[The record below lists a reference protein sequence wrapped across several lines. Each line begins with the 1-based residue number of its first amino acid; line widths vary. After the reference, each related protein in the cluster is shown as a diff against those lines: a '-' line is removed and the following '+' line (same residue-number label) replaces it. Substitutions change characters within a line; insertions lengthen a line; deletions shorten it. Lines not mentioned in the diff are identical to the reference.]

1 MSSAAGA
8 GREDVGTPFLLVP
21 GAGGRA
27 WYWHRLVPELERRGH
42 RAVAVDLPA
51 DDDAAGLDAYAAVAT
66 AALDDLVAEGDGADG
81 DAVVVGQSM
90 GGLTAPLVAAR
101 RPVRLLVL
109 LNAMVPRPGETGGEW
124 WDAVGQA
131 AARDELART
140 QGRAADADPDADF
153 SHDVPPEVWAA
164 GAAHATAQSGTPFTE
179 PWPLA
184 AWPDVPTRVLAGRDD
199 RFSPLALQQRVAR
212 ERLGLEVAEV
222 PGGHLCALSRPEA
235 LAGTLDALVAQA
247 SPRHARGR

>member
-1 MSSAAGA
+1 MSPRAGA

-27 WYWHRLVPELERRGH
+27 WYWHRLVLELERRGH
-42 RAVAVDLPA
+42 RAAAVDLPA
-51 DDDAAGLDAYAAVAT
+51 DDDTAGLERYAAVAT
-66 AALDDLVAEGDGADG
+66 AALDALVAAGGAG
-81 DAVVVGQSM
+81 DAVVVAQSM

-109 LNAMVPRPGETGGEW
+109 LNAMVPRPGETGGGW

-131 AARDELART
+131 GARAALARE
-140 QGRAADADPDADF
+140 QGRPQDEGPDADF

-164 GAAHATAQSGTPFTE
+164 GAAEAGDQSGTPFGE

-184 AWPDVPTRVLAGRDD
+184 AWPDVPTRVLAGRED
-199 RFSPLALQQRVAR
+199 RFFPLALQRRVAR
-212 ERLGLEVAEV
+212 ERLGLEVDEV
-222 PGGHLCALSRPEA
+222 PGGHLCALSRPAE
-235 LAGTLDALVAQA
+235 LADALDALVETGTTPPQ
-247 SPRHARGR
+247 G

>member
-1 MSSAAGA
+1 MSS
-8 GREDVGTPFLLVP
+8 GRRGGRGRVSTVLLVP

-27 WYWHRLVPELERRGH
+27 WYWHRLVPGLERAGH
-42 RAVAVDLPA
+42 RPVAVDLPA
-51 DDDAAGLDAYAAVAT
+51 DDDAAGLRAYTDVAL
-66 AALDDLVAEGDGADG
+66 AALDDAGADG
-81 DAVVVGQSM
+81 DVVVVGQSM

-131 AARDELART
+131 DARAAHARE
-140 QGRAADADPDADF
+140 QGRPVDDDGTTDF

-199 RFSPLALQQRVAR
+199 RLLPLALQRRVAR
-212 ERLGLEVAEV
+212 ERLGLDVDEV
-222 PGGHLCALSRPEA
+222 PGGHLVALSRPAE
-235 LAGTLDALVAQA
+235 LAGRLDAYLRETRHTR
-247 SPRHARGR
+247 PRG

>member
-1 MSSAAGA
+1 MSPAAGG

-42 RAVAVDLPA
+42 RAAAVDLPA
-51 DDDAAGLDAYAAVAT
+51 DDDTAGLQRYAAVAT
-66 AALDDLVAEGDGADG
+66 AALDALTGAGADG

-101 RPVRLLVL
+101 RPLRLLVL
-109 LNAMVPRPGETGGEW
+109 LNAMVPRPGETGGQW
-124 WDAVGQA
+124 WDAVDQA
-131 AARDELART
+131 GARAALARE
-140 QGRAADADPDADF
+140 QGRPEDGDVGTDF

-164 GAAHATAQSGTPFTE
+164 GAEHAGDQSGTPFGE

-199 RFSPLALQQRVAR
+199 RFLPLALQRRVAR
-212 ERLGLEVAEV
+212 ERLGLDVDEV
-222 PGGHLCALSRPEA
+222 PGGHLCALSRPAE
-235 LAGTLDALVAQA
+235 LADRLDALL
-247 SPRHARGR
+247 SGGTTRPPT

>member
-8 GREDVGTPFLLVP
+8 GREDVGTPFLLLP

-51 DDDAAGLDAYAAVAT
+51 DDDAAGLADYAAVAT
-66 AALDDLVAEGDGADG
+66 AALDDLGADG
-81 DAVVVGQSM
+81 YAVVVAQSM

-109 LNAMVPRPGETGGEW
+109 VNAMVPRPGETGGDW
-124 WDAVGQA
+124 WEAVGQA
-131 AARDELART
+131 AARAELARE
-140 QGRAADADPDADF
+140 QGRPEDGDVETDF

-164 GAAHATAQSGTPFTE
+164 GAEHAGDQSGTPFGE

-199 RFSPLALQQRVAR
+199 RFFPLALQRRVAR
-212 ERLGLEVAEV
+212 ERLGLEVDEV

-235 LAGTLDALVAQA
+235 LAGALDAIVAQT
-247 SPRHARGR
+247 SPRHAGGT

>member
-1 MSSAAGA
+1 MSPAPGA
-8 GREDVGTPFLLVP
+8 GPEEVAVFLLVP

-51 DDDAAGLDAYAAVAT
+51 DDDTAGLRRYAEVAT
-66 AALDDLVAEGDGADG
+66 AALDARSADG

-131 AARDELART
+131 EARAACARA
-140 QGRAADADPDADF
+140 QGRPVDDDVESDF

-164 GAAHATAQSGTPFTE
+164 GAEHAGGQSGTPFGE

-184 AWPDVPTRVLAGRDD
+184 AWPDVPTRVLAGAED
-199 RFSPLALQQRVAR
+199 RFFPVALQRRVAS
-212 ERLGLEVAEV
+212 ERLGLEIVEV
-222 PGGHLCALSRPEA
+222 PGGHLCALSRPGE
-235 LAGTLDALVAQA
+235 LADALDAQVAQT
-247 SPRHARGR
+247 SPRHAGGR